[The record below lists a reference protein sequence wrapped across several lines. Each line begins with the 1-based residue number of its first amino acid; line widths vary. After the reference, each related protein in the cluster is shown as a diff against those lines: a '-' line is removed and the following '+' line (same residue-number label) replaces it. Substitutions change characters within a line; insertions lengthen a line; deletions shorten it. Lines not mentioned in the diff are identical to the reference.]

1 MKCIPGRSSCN
12 PRQLKGTQ
20 PPPPFAAGAASTWEL
35 QIESFLPGL
44 RRPGRLGLGY
54 ASQREIPKTRNAP
67 RADDQDEAVD
77 GEPAAGGGFPAIA
90 APAPERRQ

>member
-1 MKCIPGRSSCN
+1 MHAAV
-12 PRQLKGTQ
+12 
-20 PPPPFAAGAASTWEL
+20 AAGAACEL

-67 RADDQDEAVD
+67 RVDDQDEAV
-77 GEPAAGGGFPAIA
+77 GGGLGPAIA

>member
-1 MKCIPGRSSCN
+1 MERTVDWQSS
-12 PRQLKGTQ
+12 PMHAAV
-20 PPPPFAAGAASTWEL
+20 AAGAACEL

-44 RRPGRLGLGY
+44 MRPGRLGFGY
-54 ASQREIPKTRNAP
+54 ASQREIPNTRNAP

-77 GEPAAGGGFPAIA
+77 GEPAAGGGLGPAIA